1 MTQRLIHWIYILV
14 FWTAV
19 ITLVAWIAH
28 DPAGAADTV
37 GGLILKIV
45 SLAEGLATAIID
57 LIAKVTNGIS
67 KAFG

>member
-1 MTQRLIHWIYILV
+1 MWVLV

-19 ITLVAWIAH
+19 ITLIAWVAH
-28 DPAGAADTV
+28 DPAGVADMI

-45 SLAEGLATAIID
+45 SLVKGLVTALID
-57 LIAKVTNGIS
+57 LIAKITNGIS